1 MNLEVINDITSKNFV
16 SSIENLNVEKLF
28 NIVNNYVKINY
39 VCELNEKYYVSY
51 DNNNYEIGMIYGP
64 EDILYYIRKS
74 NIEANINL
82 VDVLNN
88 KLSNNMKIIRDR
100 INTIN
105 EMISSLHQDGVSL
118 SLIKK
123 SIKFN

>member
-74 NIEANINL
+74 NVEANINL

>member
-64 EDILYYIRKS
+64 EDILYYI
-74 NIEANINL
+74 IL
-82 VDVLNN
+82 
-88 KLSNNMKIIRDR
+88 KLI
-100 INTIN
+100 
-105 EMISSLHQDGVSL
+105 
-118 SLIKK
+118 LI
-123 SIKFN
+123 

>member
-1 MNLEVINDITSKNFV
+1 
-16 SSIENLNVEKLF
+16 
-28 NIVNNYVKINY
+28 
-39 VCELNEKYYVSY
+39 
-51 DNNNYEIGMIYGP
+51 
-64 EDILYYIRKS
+64 
-74 NIEANINL
+74 
-82 VDVLNN
+82 
-88 KLSNNMKIIRDR
+88 MKIIRDR